1 MYPFIR
7 RHDACSKLQLSRV
20 RGKLDE
26 LALFLKPTEEGAGGL
41 RARCLDK
48 VQPPLRARIRSI
60 QELQMRFDLGVLV
73 AEAVARRSLHH
84 LLPARLLPLIKTCEK
99 IDSNHLCK
107 VSVAALLQQSCN
119 SILPPTG

>member
-1 MYPFIR
+1 
-7 RHDACSKLQLSRV
+7 
-20 RGKLDE
+20 
-26 LALFLKPTEEGAGGL
+26 
-41 RARCLDK
+41 
-48 VQPPLRARIRSI
+48 
-60 QELQMRFDLGVLV
+60 MRFDLRMLV

-119 SILPPTG
+119 GILSPTG